1 MSNFVALLHEWLSE
15 ENLTREE
22 AAEKVGV
29 SRQNFHKWLNGARK
43 PVAENI
49 LALERATNGKITL
62 HTFQKAKRTHKTKK
76 A

>member
-29 SRQNFHKWLNGARK
+29 SRQNFHKWLNGKRK

-62 HTFQKAKRTHKTKK
+62 HTFEKAKRSHKAKK